1 MKKVKY
7 ELQERLINFSVMVLE
22 IVDQLPKTVIG
33 VHFAKQLVKSG
44 TSPAFHHG
52 EAQSAESRKDFI
64 HELKLA
70 VKELRETQVNISI
83 LKKRRILADL
93 ILEETLK
100 ENNQLIAI
108 FVKSIQTAT
117 KNLKKEP

>member
-1 MKKVKY
+1 MRNVKY
-7 ELQERLINFSVMVLE
+7 DLQERLINFSVMVLE
-22 IVDQLPKTVIG
+22 IVDQLPKTVMGI
-33 VHFAKQLVKSG
+33 HFAKQLVKSG

-64 HELKLA
+64 YKLKIGA
-70 VKELRETQVNISI
+70 KELRETQVNISI

-93 ILEETLK
+93 ILDETLK
-100 ENNQLIAI
+100 ENNELIAI

-117 KNLKKEP
+117 HNLRKET

>member
-1 MKKVKY
+1 MRNVKY
-7 ELQERLINFSVMVLE
+7 DLQERLINFSVMVLE
-22 IVDQLPKTVIG
+22 IVDQLPKTVMGI
-33 VHFAKQLVKSG
+33 HFAKQLVKSG

-64 HELKLA
+64 HKLKIGA
-70 VKELRETQVNISI
+70 KELRETQVNISI

-93 ILEETLK
+93 ILDEILK
-100 ENNQLIAI
+100 ENNELIAI

-117 KNLKKEP
+117 HNLRKET

>member
-1 MKKVKY
+1 MKKIKY
-7 ELQERLINFSVMVLE
+7 DLQERLINFSVMILE

-33 VHFAKQLVKSG
+33 VHFARQLVKSG
-44 TSPAFHHG
+44 TSPAFHHA

-64 HELKLA
+64 HKLKIA

-100 ENNQLIAI
+100 ENNELIAI

-117 KNLKKEP
+117 TNLGKKT

>member
-7 ELQERLINFSVMVLE
+7 DLQERLINFSVMILE
-22 IVDQLPKTVIG
+22 IVDQLPKTVVG
-33 VHFAKQLVKSG
+33 THFAKQLVKSG

-64 HELKLA
+64 HKLKIA

-93 ILEETLK
+93 ILDETLK
-100 ENNQLIAI
+100 ENNELISI
-108 FVKSIQTAT
+108 FVKSIQTARN
-117 KNLKKEP
+117 NLTR